1 MAYNIPMMAK
11 AAMGSLLVSTML
23 VTSMPAQAQ
32 MQPRDQ
38 PREQYRDRDR
48 GDWHRDDDRI
58 DAGAIIAGA
67 IVIGGLAAILSSNA
81 HDRDYRDGRDGR
93 GYGDEWRRYGGARRA
108 IEQCVDAVES
118 RASRYGDRPDVTRIT
133 QVMRT
138 RGGYEIRGDVRTD
151 DREHRYDRDNRDGRY
166 DRYDNYD
173 RYGRHDYA
181 DYGEFRCSVRYG
193 EVRRIRISGLN

>member
-32 MQPRDQ
+32 MQHRDQ
-38 PREQYRDRDR
+38 PREQYRDR
-48 GDWHRDDDRI
+48 HYDDDRI
-58 DAGAIIAGA
+58 DAGTIIAGA

-81 HDRDYRDGRDGR
+81 HDHDYRDGRDYR
-93 GYGDEWRRYGGARRA
+93 DDWRRYGGARRA
-108 IEQCVDAVES
+108 IEQCVNAVES

-133 QVMRT
+133 RVTRT

-151 DREHRYDRDNRDGRY
+151 DRDRRYDRDNRDGRY

-181 DYGEFRCSVRYG
+181 DYGQFRCSVRYG
-193 EVRRIRISGLN
+193 EIRKIRISGLN